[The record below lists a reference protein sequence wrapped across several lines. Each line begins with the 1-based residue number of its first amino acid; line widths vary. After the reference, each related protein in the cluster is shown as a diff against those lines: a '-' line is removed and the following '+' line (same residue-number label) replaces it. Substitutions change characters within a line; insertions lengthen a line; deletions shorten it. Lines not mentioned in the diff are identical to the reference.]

1 MLLQIV
7 YVFIFGVLHHSY
19 YYCVR
24 FNIIAFVCSCTYFVS
39 SLCAAF
45 CINILYPNRFNTNTH
60 TNLLHYRTNGRERE
74 SSSRRRCWHDDEQK
88 TNVVLEPSA
97 AGFKER
103 RPSMQPPLP
112 TSLLFCASSSSSTY
126 NGRSR
131 IENWNSPKRESESRS
146 ENSNRSGSSSYIRT
160 CICIGHFPIYH
171 ILLFSI
177 PIPNSKTQWGEMG
190 WKTSE
195 NLCSWSERSIT
206 GQCQS
211 QYQCQCN
218 R

>member
-1 MLLQIV
+1 MYLLKTNIAFIV
-7 YVFIFGVLHHSY
+7 AYIFIFGVLYH
-19 YYCVR
+19 YCVR
-24 FNIIAFVCSCTYFVS
+24 FNIVAFVCRCTYFVS

-112 TSLLFCASSSSSTY
+112 TSLLFCASSSKY

-131 IENWNSPKRESESRS
+131 IGNWSSRESRS
-146 ENSNRSGSSSYIRT
+146 ESRNRSGSSSSSIHTYVLNNFPFTISLYQHQIAKGNEAKWDRRHRK
-160 CICIGHFPIYH
+160 ICVVGA
-171 ILLFSI
+171 SV
-177 PIPNSKTQWGEMG
+177 
-190 WKTSE
+190 
-195 NLCSWSERSIT
+195 RSLASASAT
-206 GQCQS
+206 GS
-211 QYQCQCN
+211 S
-218 R
+218 